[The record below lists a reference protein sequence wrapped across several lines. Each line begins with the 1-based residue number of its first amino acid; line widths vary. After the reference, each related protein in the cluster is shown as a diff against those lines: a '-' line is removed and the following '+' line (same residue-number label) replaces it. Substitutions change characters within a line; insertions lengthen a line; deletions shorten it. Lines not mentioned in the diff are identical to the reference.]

1 MKKED
6 WLEYYETVYGET
18 PSDDVVAAA
27 RQAGEFLEED
37 EVSSGEAVAVDQTEV
52 NSGGVYLQEEQTVP
66 LITEAPTVNQQEPT
80 KQPFFKQKKFWLFS
94 GVGFL
99 VLALLVGLFLLVRY
113 QTGQVQ
119 GYWRSAKL
127 EKELVKEIEKSLS
140 DVEGDAGIKLDKV
153 LKSETVALD
162 IADDEATMFV
172 SYVFDKEAFYTAY
185 QESLTNSE
193 YSEYLGDEYKDLL
206 KDFMPSRKEVDEMV
220 DEMLE
225 KTGKEEGFDYDSK
238 TGKLKATL
246 FEGDVHRITRTI
258 EITEIDNDDLNL
270 DDIDL
275 DEGDK
280 IKYQKEKSGLVLK
293 GKKSKHD
300 ITFKKGKISSSKV
313 Y

>member
-27 RQAGEFLEED
+27 RQAGEFSEED
-37 EVSSGEAVAVDQTEV
+37 EVSSGEAVVVDQTEV
-52 NSGGVYLQEEQTVP
+52 NSGVVYPQEEQTVP
-66 LITEAPTVNQQEPT
+66 LITEAPIVNQQGPT
-80 KQPFFKQKKFWLFS
+80 KQPFFKQKKFWLFG